1 MKFKSFISVITV
13 CSALLTACATPN
25 TAKDNDKLSVYT
37 SFYAMYDFA
46 VLIGGDK
53 ADVHNLCPTGQ
64 EPHDY
69 EPTAQDI
76 AALTDADV
84 FIYNGMGMEHWTES
98 VLATLDTATLT
109 VVEASSDVSEKPA
122 NGDPHLWLNP
132 QNAYE
137 QMSAIADAFMQ
148 ADSKNSDYYAERLA
162 ECKEKTDEL
171 IQSYTTAVQGFT
183 SKDIVVSHD
192 AYSNMCNAFGLNQ
205 IAINGFD
212 NAEDTTPARL
222 GEIQRYIEE
231 SGIKYI
237 FSEPLG
243 SNSIVETTAADM
255 GCQILVL
262 DPFEGSTATQSQP
275 KDYFTVMYENLEALK
290 TALS

>member
-1 MKFKSFISVITV
+1 MKFKSFISAITV
-13 CSALLTACATPN
+13 CSVLLTACAIPD
-25 TAKDNDKLSVYT
+25 TAKNTDKLSVYT

-76 AALTDADV
+76 AALTDADI

-98 VLATLDTATLT
+98 VISTLDTATLT
-109 VVEASSDVSEKPA
+109 VIEASASVSEKPA

-162 ECKEKTDEL
+162 ECKQKTDEL
-171 IQSYTTAVQGFT
+171 TQSYTTAVQGFA

-212 NAEDTTPARL
+212 NSEDTTPARL
-222 GEIQRYIEE
+222 AEIQRYIRE
-231 SGIKYI
+231 SGIKYV
-237 FSEPLG
+237 FTEPLG
-243 SNSIVETTAADM
+243 SSSIVETTAADM
-255 GCQILVL
+255 DCQILVL
-262 DPFEGSTATQSQP
+262 DPFEGSTAAQSQP